1 LDRRVFINKP
11 EAFYFSSFLTP
22 LGYVYIAKSTHGVC
36 QIAFPYFKEND
47 IECLIRNNI
56 PIHPHL
62 NLSPPSFSPSV
73 MGTGGGIQGDNEYSP
88 PLVGGVSGGGELLQN
103 NKLSRSTHGNTRL
116 NIQRNDSFLKYEID
130 LLQVYFKGKQV
141 DFDFPL
147 DLSSGTT
154 FQKTVWEK
162 LREIPYGECRSY
174 KWVAEQI
181 GNPRA
186 VRAVGMA
193 NNKNPLPPVI
203 PCHRV
208 IGSDGSLTG
217 YASGLYIKKYLLKM
231 EKGFLNV
238 DSPQNTRNKRK

>member
-1 LDRRVFINKP
+1 ML
-11 EAFYFSSFLTP
+11 YFSSFLTP
-22 LGYVYIAKSTHGVC
+22 LGYVFIAKSTHGVC
-36 QIAFPYFKEND
+36 QISFPYPTEKD
-47 IECLIRNNI
+47 IVRLI
-56 PIHPHL
+56 
-62 NLSPPSFSPSV
+62 
-73 MGTGGGIQGDNEYSP
+73 
-88 PLVGGVSGGGELLQN
+88 QN
-103 NKLSRSTHGNTRL
+103 NKLSRSVHGRTRI
-116 NIQRNDSFLKYEID
+116 NIQRNDSFLKYEMN
-130 LLQVYFKGKQV
+130 LLKTYFKGKQV

-147 DLSSGTT
+147 DLSSGTP
-154 FQKTVWEK
+154 FQILVWEK

-217 YASGLYIKKYLLKM
+217 YASGLHVKKYLLEM
-231 EKGFLNV
+231 EKGISNGNC
-238 DSPQNTRNKRK
+238 PQNTRNKRK

>member
-1 LDRRVFINKP
+1 MDTKVLLNNP
-11 EAFYFSSFLTP
+11 EILHCSSFLTP

-36 QIAFPYFKEND
+36 QISFPYSKEND
-47 IECLIRNNI
+47 IVRLI
-56 PIHPHL
+56 
-62 NLSPPSFSPSV
+62 
-73 MGTGGGIQGDNEYSP
+73 
-88 PLVGGVSGGGELLQN
+88 QN
-103 NKLSRSTHGNTRL
+103 NKLSRSVHGRTRI
-116 NIQRNDSFLKYEID
+116 NIQRNDSLLKYEMN
-130 LLQVYFKGKQV
+130 LLKAYFKGKQV

-147 DLSSGTT
+147 DLSGGTP
-154 FQKTVWEK
+154 FQILVWNK

-174 KWVAEQI
+174 AWVAEQI

-217 YASGLYIKKYLLKM
+217 YASGLHIKKYLLEI
-231 EKGFLNV
+231 EKGIPNG
-238 DSPQNTRNKRK
+238 DRPQNTRNKRK

>member
-1 LDRRVFINKP
+1 M
-11 EAFYFSSFLTP
+11 
-22 LGYVYIAKSTHGVC
+22 YIAKSTHGVC
-36 QIAFPYFKEND
+36 QISFPYPTEKD
-47 IECLIRNNI
+47 IVHLIQYNA
-56 PIHPHL
+56 
-62 NLSPPSFSPSV
+62 SSCSSGE
-73 MGTGGGIQGDNEYSP
+73 GTGI
-88 PLVGGVSGGGELLQN
+88 
-103 NKLSRSTHGNTRL
+103 
-116 NIQRNDSFLKYEID
+116 NIQRNDSVLKYEMN
-130 LLQVYFKGKQV
+130 LLKAYFQGKQV

-154 FQKTVWEK
+154 FQIMVWNK

-174 KWVAEQI
+174 AWVAEQI

-186 VRAVGMA
+186 ARAVGMA

-217 YASGLYIKKYLLKM
+217 YASGLHVKKYLLEM
-231 EKGFLNV
+231 EKGISNG

>member
-1 LDRRVFINKP
+1 MDTKVLLNKP
-11 EAFYFSSFLTP
+11 EALYFSGFLTP

-36 QIAFPYFKEND
+36 QISFPYSNEND
-47 IECLIRNNI
+47 IECLIQNI
-56 PIHPHL
+56 T
-62 NLSPPSFSPSV
+62 SSCSSGE
-73 MGTGGGIQGDNEYSP
+73 GT
-88 PLVGGVSGGGELLQN
+88 
-103 NKLSRSTHGNTRL
+103 RM
-116 NIQRNDSFLKYEID
+116 NIQRNDSLLKYEVD
-130 LLQVYFKGKQV
+130 LLKAYFKGKQV

-147 DLSSGTT
+147 DLSRGTP
-154 FQKTVWEK
+154 FQIMVWEK

-186 VRAVGMA
+186 ARAVGMA

-217 YASGLYIKKYLLKM
+217 YASGLHIKKYLLEM
-231 EKGFLNV
+231 EKR
-238 DSPQNTRNKRK
+238 TIK

>member
-1 LDRRVFINKP
+1 MDTKVLLNNP
-11 EAFYFSSFLTP
+11 EILYCSSFLTP

-36 QIAFPYFKEND
+36 QISFPYSKEND
-47 IECLIRNNI
+47 IVHLI
-56 PIHPHL
+56 
-62 NLSPPSFSPSV
+62 
-73 MGTGGGIQGDNEYSP
+73 
-88 PLVGGVSGGGELLQN
+88 QN
-103 NKLSRSTHGNTRL
+103 DKLSRSVYGKTRL
-116 NIQRNDSFLKYEID
+116 NIQRNDLLLKYEMN
-130 LLQVYFKGKQV
+130 LLKAYFQGKQV

-147 DLSSGTT
+147 DLSGGTS
-154 FQKTVWEK
+154 FQILVWNK

-174 KWVAEQI
+174 AWVAEQI

-186 VRAVGMA
+186 ARAAGMA

-217 YASGLYIKKYLLKM
+217 YASGLHVKKYLIEM
-231 EKGFLNV
+231 EKGISNG

>member
-1 LDRRVFINKP
+1 ML
-11 EAFYFSSFLTP
+11 YFSSFLTP
-22 LGYVYIAKSTHGVC
+22 LGYVFIAKSTHGVC
-36 QIAFPYFKEND
+36 QISFPYPTEKD
-47 IECLIRNNI
+47 IAHLI
-56 PIHPHL
+56 
-62 NLSPPSFSPSV
+62 
-73 MGTGGGIQGDNEYSP
+73 
-88 PLVGGVSGGGELLQN
+88 QN
-103 NKLSRSTHGNTRL
+103 NKLSRSIHGNIRI
-116 NIQRNDSFLKYEID
+116 NIQRNDSFLKYEMN
-130 LLQVYFKGKQV
+130 LLKTYFKGKQV

-147 DLSSGTT
+147 DLSSGTP
-154 FQKTVWEK
+154 FQILVWEK

-217 YASGLYIKKYLLKM
+217 YASGLHVKKYLLEM
-231 EKGFLNV
+231 EKGISNGGC
-238 DSPQNTRNKRK
+238 PQNTRNKRT

>member
-1 LDRRVFINKP
+1 ML
-11 EAFYFSSFLTP
+11 YFSSFLTP
-22 LGYVYIAKSTHGVC
+22 LGYVFIAKSTQGVC
-36 QIAFPYFKEND
+36 QISFPYPTEKD
-47 IECLIRNNI
+47 IAHLIQNNATV
-56 PIHPHL
+56 HPHL
-62 NLSPPSFSPSV
+62 NLPHQR
-73 MGTGGGIQGDNEYSP
+73 GGIQGDNEYSP
-88 PLVGGVSGGGELLQN
+88 PLVGGVRGGGELLQN
-103 NKLSRSTHGNTRL
+103 SNLSHSVHGRTRV
-116 NIQRNDSFLKYEID
+116 NIQRNDSLLKYEIN
-130 LLQVYFKGKQV
+130 LLKAYFQGKQV

-147 DLSSGTT
+147 DLSIGTP
-154 FQKTVWEK
+154 FQIMVWEK
-162 LREIPYGECRSY
+162 LRDIPYGECRSY

-217 YASGLYIKKYLLKM
+217 YASGLHVKKYLLEM
-231 EKGFLNV
+231 EKGISNG

>member
-1 LDRRVFINKP
+1 M
-11 EAFYFSSFLTP
+11 
-22 LGYVYIAKSTHGVC
+22 YIAKSTHGVC
-36 QIAFPYFKEND
+36 QISFPYSKEND
-47 IECLIRNNI
+47 IV
-56 PIHPHL
+56 HL
-62 NLSPPSFSPSV
+62 V
-73 MGTGGGIQGDNEYSP
+73 
-88 PLVGGVSGGGELLQN
+88 QN
-103 NKLSRSTHGNTRL
+103 NKLSRSVYGNTRL
-116 NIQRNDSFLKYEID
+116 NTQRNDSLLKYEIN
-130 LLQVYFKGKQV
+130 LLKAYFKGKQV

-147 DLSSGTT
+147 DLSGGTP
-154 FQKTVWEK
+154 FQIMVWNK

-217 YASGLYIKKYLLKM
+217 YASGLHVKKYLLEM
-231 EKGFLNV
+231 EKGISNG
-238 DSPQNTRNKRK
+238 DSPQNTLNKRK